1 MPAQPRQTVPCSDR
15 ADATSLPVADDGALR
30 LLDLVDR
37 VLWIYDFDRNRMH
50 WANSA
55 GLQFWHAADASALR
69 GRDFSP
75 AALGTID
82 RLANLRAAI
91 ECGETRREQWTFYPK
106 NQPASRDCRLSGVQ
120 LPDHRVAVLVD
131 AGNPD
136 HEKVDNSPELR
147 AIEAIRQTPLMI
159 SLVTESGQWLMHN
172 PAAERLA
179 NALGMVNL
187 PGLDNFLA
195 MFANHA
201 EASQLRRSALEAGSA
216 DATLRLAG
224 PTFLVHDVSLRRLT
238 DPATGRISLIMTQ
251 QDVTRAYR
259 MERRLHKSLARERAI
274 AEMQRQFLSV
284 TSHDF
289 RTPLAVIDGAARRIG
304 KLAEPGSPIA
314 ERSETIRET
323 TRAMVA
329 AVDRTLGWASIA
341 EGRVDFR
348 PERMALRP
356 LVERALLNQRALNP
370 ARPFVVELADAAT
383 LMLDA
388 GLVERVLDNLLSN
401 AIKYSQPDQPIEIRC
416 FERGGEIL
424 LTVADHGIGIPSQ
437 DLSRLFTRFFRS
449 ANAKGIKGSG
459 VGLHAA
465 RFYME
470 LHGGRIS
477 VKSREGQGT
486 TFTIAFP
493 VPA

>member
-1 MPAQPRQTVPCSDR
+1 MSSQRRQISSSSEEGS
-15 ADATSLPVADDGALR
+15 AATLPVADEASLR
-30 LLDLVDR
+30 LLELVDR
-37 VLWIYDFDRNRMH
+37 VLWIYDFDGNRMH
-50 WANSA
+50 WANGA
-55 GLQFWHAADASALR
+55 GLQFWNAADADALR
-69 GRDFSP
+69 TRDFSP
-75 AALGTID
+75 AALGTAD
-82 RLANLRAAI
+82 RLANLRSAMAS
-91 ECGETRREQWTFYPK
+91 GEIRREQWTFYPLDH
-106 NQPASRDCRLSGVQ
+106 PASRDCRLSGVL
-120 LPDHRVAVLVD
+120 LPDQRVAVLVD
-131 AGNPD
+131 AGNAD
-136 HEKVDNSPELR
+136 HERIDHSPELR

-159 SLVTESGQWLMHN
+159 SLVTDNGQWLMHN
-172 PAAERLA
+172 PAAESLT
-179 NALGMVNL
+179 NALGLVNL

-195 MFANHA
+195 MFANHG
-201 EASQLRRSALEAGSA
+201 EASRLRQCALEAGSA
-216 DATLRLAG
+216 EATLRLAG
-224 PTFLVHDVSLRRLT
+224 QAFIVHEVSLRRLT

-304 KLAEPGSPIA
+304 KLAEPGSVIA
-314 ERSETIRET
+314 ERAEAIRET

-329 AVDRTLGWASIA
+329 AVDRTLGWTSIA
-341 EGRVDFR
+341 DGRVDFR

-370 ARPFVVELADAAT
+370 ARPFVIELADTAT

-388 GLVERVLDNLLSN
+388 GLMERVLDNLLSN
-401 AIKYSQPDQPIEIRC
+401 AIKYSPPDQPIEIRC
-416 FERGGEIL
+416 FERGGEVL
-424 LTVADHGIGIPSQ
+424 VTVADHGIGIPSE
-437 DLSRLFTRFFRS
+437 DLSRLFARFFRS

-470 LHGGRIS
+470 LHGGRIG

-486 TFTIAFP
+486 TFTLALPIP
-493 VPA
+493 S

>member
-1 MPAQPRQTVPCSDR
+1 MPVQPRQTEPRSDKVS
-15 ADATSLPVADDGALR
+15 AATLPVADASSLK
-30 LLDLVDR
+30 LLEMVDR
-37 VLWIYDFDRNRMH
+37 VLWIYDFDRNRML

-55 GLQFWHAADASALR
+55 GLQFWHAADVSALR

-75 AALGTID
+75 AALGTVD
-82 RLANLRAAI
+82 RLANLRAAMAN
-91 ECGETRREQWTFYPK
+91 GETRCEQWTFYPQE
-106 NQPASRDCRLSGVQ
+106 QPASRDCRLSGVY
-120 LPDHRVAVLVD
+120 LPDHRVGVLVD
-131 AGNPD
+131 AGNAD
-136 HEKVDNSPELR
+136 HAKIDHSPELR

-179 NALGMVNL
+179 NALGIVNL

-201 EASQLRRSALEAGSA
+201 EASRLRRSALEAGSA

-224 PTFLVHDVSLRRLT
+224 PTFRVHEVSLRRLT

-289 RTPLAVIDGAARRIG
+289 RTPLAVIDGAARRIA
-304 KLAEPGSPIA
+304 KLAEPDSPVA
-314 ERSETIRET
+314 ERAATIRET
-323 TRAMVA
+323 TRAMAA
-329 AVDRTLGWASIA
+329 AVDRTLGWTSIA
-341 EGRVDFR
+341 EGRVDFQ
-348 PERMALRP
+348 PERMVLRP

-370 ARPFVVELADAAT
+370 ARPFVIELADTAS

-401 AIKYSQPDQPIEIRC
+401 AIKYSPPDQPIEIRS

-424 LTVADHGIGIPSQ
+424 VTVADHGIGIPSE
-437 DLSRLFTRFFRS
+437 DLSRLFARFFRS
-449 ANAKGIKGSG
+449 TNAKGIKGSG

-486 TFTIAFP
+486 TFTLAFP
-493 VPA
+493 LPA